1 MLDLDRRLPEKWL
14 RELPIFPL
22 PNVVLLP
29 GLELALNVFEHRYLA
44 LVATVLEQD
53 GFFGIPLLQDPRRH
67 QEAAAPIASVFGVGR
82 IVDHHAMQ
90 DGRYLIRVEGCCRVR
105 LEEELEGTLPFRR
118 VSVSALEEG
127 LPQNRE
133 KFEVLRAVVERLSIC
148 LSTDDQAM
156 VKAWLQI
163 DDPRV
168 ALYGL
173 GAVIPSL
180 KWLHDIETGR
190 RDSRGPPELHLQ
202 QACLEACSP
211 DARVELLLKA
221 AQEIL
226 EAHQNDGLSYSELN

>member
-1 MLDLDRRLPEKWL
+1 MLDLDRRLPDKWL

-29 GLELALNVFEHRYLA
+29 GLELALNVFENRYLA
-44 LVATVLEQD
+44 LVATVLEQE
-53 GFFGIPLLQDPRRH
+53 GFFGIPLLRDPKRH
-67 QEAAAPIASVFGVGR
+67 LEATAPIASVFGVGR
-82 IVDHHAMQ
+82 IVDHHALQ
-90 DGRYLIRVEGCCRVR
+90 DGRFLIRVEGCCRVR
-105 LEEELEGTLPFRR
+105 LVEELEGTLPFRR
-118 VSVSALEEG
+118 VSAQALEEG
-127 LPQNRE
+127 LPQKRDQ
-133 KFEVLRAVVERLSIC
+133 FEVLRAVVERLSMC
-148 LSTDDQAM
+148 LSSDDRAM
-156 VKAWLQI
+156 VKAWLLI

-202 QACLEACSP
+202 QACLEARDP
-211 DARVELLLKA
+211 DHRVEILLQA

-226 EAHQNDGLSYSELN
+226 EAHQNDGLSFNGLN